1 MLLLLAA
8 AIAFTREPDFDD
20 EEIDFDALDEWA
32 AADAG
37 RPLPPPPPRDR
48 EAETNQAYD
57 AFGKALKTVKMDCR
71 NLTRFMER
79 GSAIAESYIVDGDP
93 EPRMP
98 DANSQQ
104 DLEEFTYLAAMKTV
118 NALFELSEVFNPP
131 NGSEPTFD
139 LDDRGCRHSVREE
152 LARDVMMLERQCDA
166 RSCAARNSP
175 RARNSLAA
183 QF

>member
-1 MLLLLAA
+1 MLLLAA
-8 AIAFTREPDFDD
+8 AIAFTREPDLDD
-20 EEIDFDALDEWA
+20 EEINFDALDEWA

-79 GSAIAESYIVDGDP
+79 PIAESYMVDGDP
-93 EPRMP
+93 DPRTP
-98 DANSQQ
+98 DANSQR

-152 LARDVMMLERQCDA
+152 LARDVMMLER
-166 RSCAARNSP
+166 
-175 RARNSLAA
+175 RARRRRR
-183 QF
+183 

>member
-1 MLLLLAA
+1 MLLLAA
-8 AIAFTREPDFDD
+8 AIAFTREPDLDD
-20 EEIDFDALDEWA
+20 EEINFDALDEWA

-79 GSAIAESYIVDGDP
+79 PIAESYMVDGDP
-93 EPRMP
+93 DPRTP
-98 DANSQQ
+98 DANSQR

-118 NALFELSEVFNPP
+118 NALFESSEVFNPP

-139 LDDRGCRHSVREE
+139 LGR
-152 LARDVMMLERQCDA
+152 
-166 RSCAARNSP
+166 
-175 RARNSLAA
+175 
-183 QF
+183 